1 MPVRVM
7 LMRTVDQLNI
17 RFDRET
23 VTFAAD
29 GPRPGKLRRKISFAA
44 GRVVA
49 GLVQP
54 PAGD

>member
-7 LMRTVDQLNI
+7 LMRTVDRLNI
-17 RFDRET
+17 RCGRET
-23 VTFAAD
+23 VTFAAN
-29 GPRPGKLRRKISFAA
+29 GRRPGKLRRGILSRR

-54 PAGD
+54 LAGD